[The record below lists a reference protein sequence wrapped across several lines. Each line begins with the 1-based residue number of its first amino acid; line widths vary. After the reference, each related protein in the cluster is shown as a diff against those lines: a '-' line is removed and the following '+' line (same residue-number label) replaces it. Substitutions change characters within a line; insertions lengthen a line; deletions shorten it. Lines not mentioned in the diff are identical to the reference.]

1 MAEGVGPGVGSWG
14 APGGA
19 AGAGAAALEACKA
32 GGWACSVCC
41 WAEESES
48 LSLSWGLGMLGDVLR
63 LSWSMSLGSLLP
75 SSLTLRLSE
84 LSPSPSDGEL
94 GRLISWVFVFL
105 ELVLS
110 ASSVSEATFSRWRLV
125 FFSGDEASSFTFLA
139 DFFTVSALLSLLEVL
154 AALGELRPLERMS
167 SLMGEARPS
176 GLAGCFFRPLR
187 SVDIE
192 PRVRRVLMLCFPLSP
207 SSSSLTGLNMKGGG
221 STGFSM
227 GGSSPYFLKWIRQSV
242 QSRMLSRP
250 PWCQSLEVVE
260 KQWRQAYPFSSC
272 SLSSLS
278 KSSSLAE
285 LRSKNSLEG
294 GLEGVLTGV
303 DAVRVLILLNTACL
317 RCLRWAR
324 ELAASG
330 VFFQ

>member
-14 APGGA
+14 VPGGA
-19 AGAGAAALEACKA
+19 EGAGVAPLEACKA
-32 GGWACSVCC
+32 GGWAWSICC

-125 FFSGDEASSFTFLA
+125 FFRGDEASSFTFLA

-167 SLMGEARPS
+167 SLVGEARPS

-242 QSRMLSRP
+242 QRRMLSRP
-250 PWCQSLEVVE
+250 PWCQSLE
-260 KQWRQAYPFSSC
+260 
-272 SLSSLS
+272 
-278 KSSSLAE
+278 
-285 LRSKNSLEG
+285 
-294 GLEGVLTGV
+294 
-303 DAVRVLILLNTACL
+303 AV
-317 RCLRWAR
+317 
-324 ELAASG
+324 
-330 VFFQ
+330 